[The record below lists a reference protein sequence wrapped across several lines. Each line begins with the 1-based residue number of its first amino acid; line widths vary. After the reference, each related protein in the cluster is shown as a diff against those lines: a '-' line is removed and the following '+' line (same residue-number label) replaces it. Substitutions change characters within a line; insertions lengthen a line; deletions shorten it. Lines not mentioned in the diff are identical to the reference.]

1 MLFPQNERAVKTVA
15 SSRGPAVSGLK
26 GKSLSPSSLQVSG
39 TSTAAGERRRHR
51 AVAAAVASAVGS
63 FGSNHDSKKSNSDE
77 EYESARDD
85 AHDGL
90 WTHKHDSGKENEVA
104 LVSNVIPR

>member
-1 MLFPQNERAVKTVA
+1 MLFLQSERAVKTGA
-15 SSRGPAVSGLK
+15 SSRGPAVHGRK
-26 GKSLSPSSLQVSG
+26 GKSLSTSLLQGSG
-39 TSTAAGERRRHR
+39 ASTAAAERHRHR

-63 FGSNHDSKKSNSDE
+63 FGSNHDSKEGHSDE
-77 EYESARDD
+77 EDERARDG

-104 LVSNVIPR
+104 LVSAVMPR